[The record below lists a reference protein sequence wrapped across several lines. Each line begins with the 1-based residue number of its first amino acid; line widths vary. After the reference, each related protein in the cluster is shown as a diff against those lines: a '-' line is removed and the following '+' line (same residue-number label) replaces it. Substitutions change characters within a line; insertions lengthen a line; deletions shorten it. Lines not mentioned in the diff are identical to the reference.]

1 MDRLSWEKLL
11 NQARFGDNRKNYDN
25 SEARTAFQRDFDRI
39 VFSSAFRRMHDKT
52 QVFPIPKNDF
62 VHNRLT
68 HSLEVS
74 CVGRSLGN
82 MAGNHILENE
92 KELKDSGITSD
103 MFGNIVAAACLAHD
117 LGNPPFGH
125 SGENAIS
132 EYFNRGE
139 GAKFKDKLDKKEWND
154 LINYEGNASGF
165 RILTNHHPSEI
176 AGGLRLTY
184 STLASFTK
192 YPCESFIDEKHNKKC
207 IGRNSQKKYGFFNS
221 EREMFKEVA
230 EKVGLYRLTDEKTN
244 EYSWARHPLAFLV
257 EAADNIC
264 YRIIDLEDGFKLR
277 YVSLSKIEELLFPLL
292 EKASDSKTALK
303 KYNKISDEG
312 EKVGYLRAK
321 AINVLIGEVVEA
333 FKVNYE
339 SIMNCEFDD
348 DVTKHIA
355 SVEILEKHIKNA
367 NIELYNKQ
375 EVVEIEIAGF
385 NVLGGL
391 LKKFIDAIE
400 NPDFPLNR
408 KILQNIPEQFKPKT
422 ANESNV
428 TYENLL
434 NITDYVARMT
444 DSFALS
450 LYRKMNG
457 INLPDTFV

>member
-1 MDRLSWEKLL
+1 M
-11 NQARFGDNRKNYDN
+11 
-25 SEARTAFQRDFDRI
+25 
-39 VFSSAFRRMHDKT
+39 
-52 QVFPIPKNDF
+52 
-62 VHNRLT
+62 
-68 HSLEVS
+68 
-74 CVGRSLGN
+74 
-82 MAGNHILENE
+82 
-92 KELKDSGITSD
+92 
-103 MFGNIVAAACLAHD
+103 
-117 LGNPPFGH
+117 
-125 SGENAIS
+125 
-132 EYFNRGE
+132 
-139 GAKFKDKLDKKEWND
+139 
-154 LINYEGNASGF
+154 
-165 RILTNHHPSEI
+165 
-176 AGGLRLTY
+176 
-184 STLASFTK
+184 
-192 YPCESFIDEKHNKKC
+192 
-207 IGRNSQKKYGFFNS
+207 
-221 EREMFKEVA
+221 
-230 EKVGLYRLTDEKTN
+230 
-244 EYSWARHPLAFLV
+244 
-257 EAADNIC
+257 
-264 YRIIDLEDGFKLR
+264 
-277 YVSLSKIEELLFPLL
+277 SLSKIEELLFPLL